1 MSQRSIPKCLYV
13 MLSSFVL
20 TGYAQAA
27 GCQYSAHY
35 EREGGLSGWPARVQ
49 NSSDAKLRTA
59 YENDTCYYLK
69 GEHGS
74 GTVPPG
80 AASDKHVTVSRSGV
94 ACHVFKKSSSLPPGS
109 YNPTTCF

>member
-1 MSQRSIPKCLYV
+1 MASL
-13 MLSSFVL
+13 FVL
-20 TGYAQAA
+20 TGHAQAA
-27 GCQYSAHY
+27 GCQYPDYY
-35 EREGGLSGWPARVQ
+35 ESEGGLSGWPAKVK

-59 YENDTCYYLK
+59 YENEDCYYLK
-69 GEHGS
+69 GEHGG

-94 ACHVFKKSSSLPPGS
+94 ACHVFNKRSDLPPGA